1 MKSED
6 FLLAVIDSEHP
17 VTLVTV
23 GEGAKLLDVQV
34 SKHPTPSWLRQRPA
48 KSLVQKAEIVRF
60 LTLKIKSHAGNTSRN
75 S

>member
-1 MKSED
+1 LKSED
-6 FLLAVIDSEHP
+6 YLLAVIDSEYP
-17 VTLVTV
+17 VTPVTV
-23 GEGAKLLDVQV
+23 GEGAKMLDVQV
-34 SKHPTPSWLRQRPA
+34 SKHSTPSWWRERPA